1 MKSSKSLLLKFWN
14 NIRRRRSDQLAVAV
28 GRFENKIEPVIVM
41 LRVFLAWIPSAVA
54 SSCGTA
60 SFFLIATGLNLWQLK
75 KDIVDSQNS
84 S

>member
-1 MKSSKSLLLKFWN
+1 MMSSKNLLLKFWN

-41 LRVFLAWIPSAVA
+41 LRVFLARIPSAVA
-54 SSCGTA
+54 SSCETA
-60 SFFLIATGLNLWQLK
+60 SFFFAK
-75 KDIVDSQNS
+75 EKDIVDSRNS